1 MSEAEERQ
9 KERRVRAAEIGATH
23 DRRRARESEQAQA
36 LVDRFVAEARRRGL
50 PTEEL
55 LARPWSGRGRY
66 RTGVQGWYLRRN
78 RSVAVGADG
87 AYYSLAVAP
96 RRLGRWRRVT
106 LHPSAPPLQAGEGG
120 RDGESM
126 ALEELLLL
134 RLDW

>member
-1 MSEAEERQ
+1 MSDAERRREER
-9 KERRVRAAEIGATH
+9 RAQASEIGAAH
-23 DRRRARESEQAQA
+23 DRQRARESEQAQV
-36 LVDRFVAEARRRGL
+36 LVDRFVAEAVRRGI

-66 RTGVQGWYLRRN
+66 RTGVEGWYLRRD
-78 RSVAVGADG
+78 RSIAVGTDG
-87 AYYSLAVAP
+87 AYYSLTVAP
-96 RRLGRWRRVT
+96 RRLGRWRRLT
-106 LHPSAPPLQAGEGG
+106 LAPSPPPLQAGEGA